1 MKNKKELKKVVCIGV
16 ATLMMMSMA
25 GCSPKQ
31 EDGDSTTAVDN
42 SVDNTL
48 SETVSNTEEANAAEY
63 YSKGL
68 ADNGFLDN
76 FNVADAV
83 TVGDYKSLTISA
95 EEISYTDADVEEQIQ
110 SILDSYASMVSDAGI
125 KIEDG
130 DTVNIDYVGSVDGEE
145 FDGGSTKGQGTEVT
159 IGVTSYID
167 GFLEQL
173 VGHKTGE
180 EFDID
185 VTFPDPYK
193 NNPDL
198 AGKDAVFHITI
209 NSVLQAPELTDEFV
223 TQNYSYADVDEFR
236 ESVRNNYE
244 QSKKKNA
251 AWEKLME
258 TVEVS
263 SYPEEYVEA
272 LVELALMQ
280 QQYYIYVNT
289 GYDLA
294 TYLSAIGSD
303 EDTFKEQLRTTAED
317 RAKTYMV
324 AQYICELEEIEP
336 TMDALKEFYVSNND
350 EDIQNWIDYYGSG
363 YIMQSVLLDVASGKV
378 LEYTTIE

>member
-1 MKNKKELKKVVCIGV
+1 MRNKKQLKRIVCIGIG
-16 ATLMMMSMA
+16 TLMMMSMA
-25 GCSPKQ
+25 GCSQK
-31 EDGDSTTAVDN
+31 EEKDTSTEV
-42 SVDNTL
+42 VG
-48 SETVSNTEEANAAEY
+48 SNTDETEASTEETNASEY

-68 ADNGFLDN
+68 ADNGFLAD

-83 TVGDYKSLTISA
+83 TVGDYKSIVLSS

-125 KIEDG
+125 EIEDG

-145 FDGGSTKGQGTEVT
+145 FDGGNTKGQGTEVT

-173 VGHKTGE
+173 IGHKTGE

-223 TQNYSYADVDEFR
+223 TENYSYADVDEFR
-236 ESVRNNYE
+236 ESVRDNYD

-263 SYPEEYVEA
+263 SYPEEYVDA
-272 LVELALMQ
+272 LVDLAWMQ
-280 QQYYIYVNT
+280 QEYYIYMNT

-294 TYLSAIGSD
+294 TYLSAVGTD
-303 EDTFKEQLRTTAED
+303 EDTFREQLRTTAEE
-317 RAKTYMV
+317 RVKTYIV
-324 AQYICELEEIEP
+324 AQYICELEGIEP
-336 TMDALKEFYVSNND
+336 TMDTLKEFYVSNNED
-350 EDIQNWIDYYGSG
+350 DIQNWIDYYGSG
-363 YIMQSVLLDVASGKV
+363 YIMQSVLLDVAAGRV